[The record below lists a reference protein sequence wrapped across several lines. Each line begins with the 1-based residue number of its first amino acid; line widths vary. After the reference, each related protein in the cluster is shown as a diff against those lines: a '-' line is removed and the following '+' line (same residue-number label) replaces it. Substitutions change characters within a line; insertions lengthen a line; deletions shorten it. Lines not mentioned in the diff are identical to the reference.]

1 MTSLQP
7 MDARRPLRI
16 LLVEDSPL
24 LRNRLVRM
32 LSEHEVMEVAGCAAA
47 EAEAIE
53 KLGVVPF
60 DALVVDVELRPGSG
74 IGVIRQV
81 RAANIEASG
90 HDRIPIVVLT
100 NYDLPAVRERCMH
113 AGADF
118 FLDKMREID
127 QLIPLLLTLARRF
140 QDNSLLID

>member
-1 MTSLQP
+1 VTQLQP
-7 MDARRPLRI
+7 VFARRPLRI

-24 LRNRLVRM
+24 LRSRLIHM
-32 LSEHEVMEVAGCAAA
+32 LSEHNEMEVAGCAAA
-47 EAEAIE
+47 EAEAVERIGDV
-53 KLGVVPF
+53 LF

-74 IGVIRQV
+74 IGVIREV

-90 HDRIPIVVLT
+90 QDRKPIVVLT

-127 QLIPLLLTLARRF
+127 QLVPLLLTLARQF
-140 QDNSLLID
+140 QERALPRS